1 MEVLNMVQKNYKRA
15 LACLLTLAMTLT
27 NVGTDL
33 SVAFAAKEQAQALFQ
48 LDGGDLQAAIRD
60 AEASGEPLTGLPF
73 K

>member
-15 LACLLTLAMTLT
+15 LASLLTLAMTLT

-48 LDGGDLQAAIRD
+48 LDGGDL
-60 AEASGEPLTGLPF
+60 
-73 K
+73 